1 MESWF
6 IRMEKQRRYVGF
18 HTMSKAQSDALYA
31 VRNSEDPKF
40 KKKAFEYV
48 KEDITLLTMENML
61 RIWRKMKS
69 SQIASETNNQP
80 KNNNSNKNSKGGTVG
95 AVEKEKCRRCKR
107 IHEGI
112 CKKYTCTWCTANNR

>member
-6 IRMEKQRRYVGF
+6 IRVEKQRHYAGF
-18 HTMSKAQSDALYA
+18 HTMDRAQSDALYA

-40 KKKAFEYV
+40 KEKAFEYV
-48 KEDITLLTMENML
+48 EEDITLLTMENML

-80 KNNNSNKNSKGGTVG
+80 KNDNSKKIVRV
-95 AVEKEKCRRCKR
+95 AL
-107 IHEGI
+107 
-112 CKKYTCTWCTANNR
+112 